1 MSGGGKAMLDGILPR
16 IGPRFPRCLAAS
28 FVLLL
33 AIILI
38 VLIVAMP
45 SSGARAQSTAGL
57 QSPAFAPGQPI
68 PAAYTCTGADK
79 SPPLTWDRLPPAT
92 KTIALIVDDPDAPA
106 GNWNHWA
113 LFNLPAK
120 EKGLAEGIAQGNPLP
135 NGASQGIN
143 SFGKPGYN
151 GPCPPAGSAHHY
163 HFRLLALD
171 SSLDLP
177 PTATAA
183 ELEQATR
190 GHVVASAELVGTFGR

>member
-1 MSGGGKAMLDGILPR
+1 MADGGKAMLGGILSR
-16 IGPRFPRCLAAS
+16 IGPRFPARCVAAS
-28 FVLLL
+28 FAVLL
-33 AIILI
+33 ASIEIM
-38 VLIVAMP
+38 AMP
-45 SSGARAQSTAGL
+45 SPRARAQSTAEL
-57 QSPAFAPGQPI
+57 ESPAFGADDPI

-79 SPPLTWDRLPPAT
+79 SPPLTWDRLPPAA

-106 GNWNHWA
+106 GNWNHWM

-120 EKGLAEGIAQGNPLP
+120 EGRLAEGIAQGNRLP
-135 NGASQGIN
+135 DGARQGIN

-151 GPCPPAGSAHHY
+151 GPCPPAGPPHHY

-171 SSLDLP
+171 SSLELP

-190 GHVVASAELVGTFGR
+190 GHVVASAELVGIFGR

>member
-1 MSGGGKAMLDGILPR
+1 MLGAILSR
-16 IGPRFPRCLAAS
+16 IGTRFPARCLAAS
-28 FVLLL
+28 FAVLL
-33 AIILI
+33 ASA
-38 VLIVAMP
+38 AMP
-45 SSGARAQSTAGL
+45 SSGARAQSTAEL
-57 QSPAFAPGQPI
+57 ESSAFRAGESI
-68 PAAYTCTGADK
+68 PAAYTCAGADK

-120 EKGLAEGIAQGNPLP
+120 EGGLGEGIAQGNRLP

-151 GPCPPAGSAHHY
+151 GPCPPAGPAHHY

-171 SSLDLP
+171 SSLELP

-183 ELEQATR
+183 ELEQAIR

>member
-1 MSGGGKAMLDGILPR
+1 MGYCRELGRGFA
-16 IGPRFPRCLAAS
+16 RCLAAS
-28 FVLLL
+28 FALLL

-45 SSGARAQSTAGL
+45 SSGARAQSTAEM
-57 QSPAFAPGQPI
+57 QSPAFAPGQSI

-79 SPPLTWDRLPPAT
+79 SPPLTWDRLPPAA

-106 GNWNHWA
+106 GNWNHWV
-113 LFNLPAK
+113 LFNFPAK
-120 EKGLAEGIAQGNPLP
+120 EEGLAEGIAQGNRLH

-151 GPCPPAGSAHHY
+151 GPCPPAGPAHHY

-171 SSLDLP
+171 SSLELP

-183 ELEQATR
+183 ELEQAIR